1 MVGTQQDGDGIVVPW
16 VAIQPNGLGGGG
28 LVGCGRHFVWLGGRV
43 GMLIMDGKVGGGR
56 QVRDKCRWVRGREG
70 SGNGIMECWQT
81 GVCCSDCQEKLKAQN
96 SKKVKQVSRRP
107 GSIKCI
113 NVHFFQIF

>member
-43 GMLIMDGKVGGGR
+43 GMLIMDGKVGGGKAGKR
-56 QVRDKCRWVRGREG
+56 QVPVGQREGREREWNNG
-70 SGNGIMECWQT
+70 MLANRGVLFRLSG
-81 GVCCSDCQEKLKAQN
+81 
-96 SKKVKQVSRRP
+96 KVESAKQQKSEASQSP
-107 GSIKCI
+107 TW
-113 NVHFFQIF
+113 FD